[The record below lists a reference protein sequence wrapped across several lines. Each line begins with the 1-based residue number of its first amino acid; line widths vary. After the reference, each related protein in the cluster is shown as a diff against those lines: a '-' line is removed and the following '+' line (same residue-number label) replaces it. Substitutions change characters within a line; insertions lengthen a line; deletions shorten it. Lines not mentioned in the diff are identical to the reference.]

1 MVTAVA
7 LAGHKTM
14 ASAGDAPK
22 TSSYRTW
29 KKNSSIFEKNYFLCS
44 FFAFFASNRRTILTM
59 REKEKA
65 FSEIVKRYKN
75 TVFTVCYLFS
85 KDQEEANDLFQETL
99 INLWRGFDAFQ
110 GKCDIKTWIWRV
122 SFNTCLTFE
131 RKKKRSVETVP
142 LNMDINLFTDTD
154 DDTRQIQQLYHRI
167 NRLGVVDRAIILL
180 WLENMSYEE
189 IGQIIGISTKNV
201 SVKLVRIKEQLKKMS
216 NE

>member
-1 MVTAVA
+1 
-7 LAGHKTM
+7 
-14 ASAGDAPK
+14 
-22 TSSYRTW
+22 
-29 KKNSSIFEKNYFLCS
+29 
-44 FFAFFASNRRTILTM
+44 M

-65 FSEIVKRYKN
+65 FSDIVKKHKN
-75 TVFTVCYLFS
+75 TVFTVCYLYS

-99 INLWRGFDAFQ
+99 INLWRGFDSFQ

-122 SFNTCLTFE
+122 SINTCISFDRQKE
-131 RKKKRSVETVP
+131 RRVETVP

-167 NRLGVVDRAIILL
+167 NKLGMVDRAIILL

>member
-1 MVTAVA
+1 
-7 LAGHKTM
+7 
-14 ASAGDAPK
+14 
-22 TSSYRTW
+22 
-29 KKNSSIFEKNYFLCS
+29 
-44 FFAFFASNRRTILTM
+44 M

-65 FSEIVKRYKN
+65 FSVIVKSYKN

-99 INLWRGFDAFQ
+99 INLWQGFDSFQ
-110 GKCDIKTWIWRV
+110 GKCDMKTWIWRV

-142 LNMDINLFTDTD
+142 LNMEINLFTDTD

-216 NE
+216 ND

>member
-1 MVTAVA
+1 
-7 LAGHKTM
+7 
-14 ASAGDAPK
+14 
-22 TSSYRTW
+22 
-29 KKNSSIFEKNYFLCS
+29 
-44 FFAFFASNRRTILTM
+44 M

-65 FSEIVKRYKN
+65 FSNFVKTCKN

-99 INLWRGFDAFQ
+99 VNLWRGFDSFQ
-110 GKCDIKTWIWRV
+110 GKCDAKTWIWRV
-122 SFNTCLTFE
+122 SLNTCLTFE
-131 RKKKRSVETVP
+131 RKKKRRVETVP

-154 DDTRQIQQLYHRI
+154 NDTRQIQQLYHRI
-167 NRLGVVDRAIILL
+167 NKLGVVDRAIILL

-201 SVKLVRIKEQLKKMS
+201 SVKLVRIKEQLKKMP